1 MKVRVLVKVGV
12 GVGLKVGVGEYLEMG
27 LNRPC
32 LVFLEQDFLLY
43 SNFEVLL
50 L

>member
-1 MKVRVLVKVGV
+1 MGVKVG
-12 GVGLKVGVGEYLEMG
+12 GGGEGGDGREYLDMG

-32 LVFLEQDFLLY
+32 LVFLEPVFPALFK
-43 SNFEVLL
+43 FEVLL